1 MRYFFSCLFTLITNL
16 SVNNVA
22 ATQCNYA
29 CGCGEGALLKFDSSI
44 RKGKYLCDL
53 GNNRLQAPQRIVSKR
68 ENIH

>member
-1 MRYFFSCLFTLITNL
+1 MRYFFSCLFALITNL

-44 RKGKYLCDL
+44 RKGKY
-53 GNNRLQAPQRIVSKR
+53 
-68 ENIH
+68 